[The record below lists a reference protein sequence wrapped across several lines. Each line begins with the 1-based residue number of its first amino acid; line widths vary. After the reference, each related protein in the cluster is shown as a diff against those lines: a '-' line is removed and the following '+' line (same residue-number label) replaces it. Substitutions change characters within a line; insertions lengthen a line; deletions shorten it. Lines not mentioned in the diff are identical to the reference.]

1 METLRTPDERFADLP
16 DWPWQPRYGEV
27 DDLEGGHLRMH
38 WIDEGPRGADPIL
51 LLHGEPTW
59 GYLYRTMI
67 PVLVDAGHRVV
78 VPDLVGFGRSDKP
91 ARISDHTYARH
102 VTWTSDLVF
111 EVMGLDRIT
120 LFCQDWGGLI
130 GLRLVAARPDRFLRV
145 VTGNTGLP
153 RGEGSLGEAFLA
165 WQRHSVE
172 TPVFRTG
179 RIVSSGC
186 VRPLA
191 PETIAAYEA
200 PFPDDRYLAGPRIM
214 PSLVPGDASSP
225 EAGPNTAAWES
236 LRRFE
241 RPWLCTFSDGDPVTR
256 GGDRTF
262 IEEIPGTR
270 GQPHITVSDAGHFLQ
285 EDKGAELAAIIARFI
300 AANPA

>member
-1 METLRTPDERFADLP
+1 M
-16 DWPWQPRYGEV
+16 
-27 DDLEGGHLRMH
+27 
-38 WIDEGPRGADPIL
+38 
-51 LLHGEPTW
+51 
-59 GYLYRTMI
+59 
-67 PVLVDAGHRVV
+67 

-91 ARISDHTYARH
+91 ARTSYHTYARH

-179 RIVSSGC
+179 RIVAGGC

-191 PETIAAYEA
+191 PGTIAAYEA

-225 EAGPNTAAWES
+225 EAGPNTAAWEV

-262 IEEIPGTR
+262 IDEVPGTR
-270 GQPHITVSDAGHFLQ
+270 GQHHVTVVDAGHFLQ
-285 EDKGAELAAIIARFI
+285 EDKGVELAGIIAGFI
-300 AANPA
+300 AATPA